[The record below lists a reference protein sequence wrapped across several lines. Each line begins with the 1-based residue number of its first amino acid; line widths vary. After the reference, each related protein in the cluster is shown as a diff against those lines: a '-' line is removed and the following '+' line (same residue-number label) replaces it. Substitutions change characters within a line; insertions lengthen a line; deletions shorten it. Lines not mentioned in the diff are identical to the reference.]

1 MIRNETPLEEL
12 FYNMLEEMRNDMYG
26 ENGDMLD
33 ISDYQNKN
41 GNPMNLA
48 IEVHLNEIY
57 RFMHNAP
64 KSDNPSGICQFVLG
78 EQRHKTPFDTESD
91 EFLPPPF
98 TESHQKD
105 FQKFC
110 DLYAKDGFKFKVTLN
125 PMSLLWT
132 KDGKVIN
139 RDNFDEI
146 NNELQKNNN

>member
-12 FYNMLEEMRNDMYG
+12 FYDMLEEMKNDMYG
-26 ENGDMLD
+26 DNLGGGMLD
-33 ISDYQNKN
+33 ILDYQKRND
-41 GNPMNLA
+41 NPMDLA
-48 IEVHLNEIY
+48 SEVHLNEVY

-64 KSDNPSGICQFVLG
+64 KADNPSGICQFVLS
-78 EQRHKTPFDTESD
+78 EQDYINENNES
-91 EFLPPPF
+91 LPL

-110 DLYAKDGFKFKVTLN
+110 DLYAKDGFKFEVTLN

-132 KDGKVIN
+132 KDGKVID

-146 NNELQKNNN
+146 NDELQKIIKKYVV